1 MVARTLT
8 VVDIVAACGL
18 LYVLAAVAINAV
30 VFRKRGWH
38 LLPHAD
44 RVRALCGLVTDGCI
58 YARYGCT
65 ATPFTPTTSSSSL
78 QQQQRVPKS
87 SHKVVL
93 EGVSAALLENER
105 LAQQLLAERAAHQA
119 TRDEARRDGR

>member
-38 LLPHAD
+38 LIPHAD
-44 RVRALCGLVTDGCI
+44 HVRALCGLVTDGCI
-58 YARYGCT
+58 YARYGCA
-65 ATPFTPTTSSSSL
+65 ATPPTTTSSSL

-87 SHKVVL
+87 SHKVLVL